1 MKLFSLATTL
11 TSLIATVSASLP
23 STYTLVADGGWTVVT
38 DGTHL
43 YIGTGD
49 IKHYPILIRAP
60 PFPLPQTHPQTNT
73 NPIYNTVKGGS
84 NDTMITGH
92 KQYDTTTGTQ
102 HLYVKKGETAPIAL
116 TEPNGAAPAGA
127 SVTGFD
133 VDEGDYLLLDG
144 VEAWGVEPNEGQIRR
159 IYWLGEEE
167 DNVGDEYK
175 GIGLWV
181 KECRGC

>member
-1 MKLFSLATTL
+1 MKLISLATTL

-38 DGTHL
+38 DG
-43 YIGTGD
+43 I
-49 IKHYPILIRAP
+49 
-60 PFPLPQTHPQTNT
+60 
-73 NPIYNTVKGGS
+73 KGGS
-84 NDTMITGH
+84 NNTMITGH

-102 HLYVKKGETAPIAL
+102 HLYVKEDETAPIAL

-133 VDEGDYLLLDG
+133 VDEGNYLLLDG
-144 VEAWGVEPNEGQIRR
+144 LEAWGVEPSEGQIRR
-159 IYWLGEEE
+159 IYWLGGE
-167 DNVGDEYK
+167 DVREDSK